1 MPSVQRIVRHIKKAN
16 TYDVAVILDCGNLSR
31 IGDASETI
39 KKIPVIINID
49 HHVTNTGFGDIQLI
63 DPLACS
69 TAEIVYRLI
78 KALDVPIDKAIATSI
93 YTGILTDTGSFR
105 FSNTNQAAFAIS
117 KEMAELGVDPHDVA
131 QHVYGTYSL
140 GRIKLLNL
148 ALDSIEISDNGK
160 LSVMTVTDAMLEET
174 RTQAEDVDGLI
185 NYARRIEDVKV
196 AALIQ
201 EQKNGKTNSTSQCR
215 YHVSLRSDGTVD
227 VAAIAG
233 SFGIGNALIETGAAQ
248 YAAGGMTAV
257 AGNNP
262 LAALAIVYG
271 VTMMMSAVITNN
283 ATAVIVFPIAVATAA
298 QLGVD
303 YMPFVMAIM
312 LAASASFATPLGYQT
327 NLMVYGPGGYSF
339 RDFFRFGLPLS
350 LLIWGMAVWLM
361 PLVWPFH
368 PVGG

>member
-1 MPSVQRIVRHIKKAN
+1 MNQIVNHIKEAKHLLLVSHRDPDGDAIGSLLALGLASGKLGKKATLFNASPIPAVYRFLPSAQRIVRHIKKAN
-16 TYDVAVILDCGNLSR
+16 TYDVALILDCGQLSR
-31 IGDASETI
+31 IGDAGQTVE
-39 KKIPVIINID
+39 KIPVIINID

-78 KALDVPIDKAIATSI
+78 KALDVPLDKAIATSI

-105 FSNTNQAAFAIS
+105 FSSTNQAAFAIS
-117 KEMAELGVDPHDVA
+117 QEMAELGVEPHDVA

-185 NYARRIEDVKV
+185 NYARRIEDVKM

-201 EQKNGKTNSTSQCR
+201 EQKNGKIYSGGQGC
-215 YHVSLRSDGTVD
+215 YHVSLRSDGSVD

-233 SFGIGNALIETGAAQ
+233 SFGGGGHASAAGFQIETTLIKLKADINTLSQ
-248 YAAGGMTAV
+248 
-257 AGNNP
+257 
-262 LAALAIVYG
+262 
-271 VTMMMSAVITNN
+271 
-283 ATAVIVFPIAVATAA
+283 
-298 QLGVD
+298 
-303 YMPFVMAIM
+303 
-312 LAASASFATPLGYQT
+312 
-327 NLMVYGPGGYSF
+327 NL
-339 RDFFRFGLPLS
+339 
-350 LLIWGMAVWLM
+350 
-361 PLVWPFH
+361 
-368 PVGG
+368 

>member
-1 MPSVQRIVRHIKKAN
+1 MNQIVNQIKEAKHLLLVSHRDPDGDAIGSLLALGLASGKLGIKATLFNASPIPAVYRFLPSAQRIVRHIKKAN
-16 TYDVAVILDCGNLSR
+16 TYDVALILDCGHLSR
-31 IGDASETI
+31 IGDAGETVE
-39 KKIPVIINID
+39 KIPVIINID

-78 KALDVPIDKAIATSI
+78 KALDVSIDKAIATSI

-105 FSNTNQAAFAIS
+105 FSSTNQAAFAIS
-117 KEMAELGVDPHDVA
+117 QEMAELGVEPHDVA

-201 EQKNGKTNSTSQCR
+201 EQKNGKIYSSDQGR
-215 YHVSLRSDGTVD
+215 YHVSLRSDGSVD

-233 SFGIGNALIETGAAQ
+233 SFGGGGHASAAGFQIETTLTKLKTDINTLSQ
-248 YAAGGMTAV
+248 
-257 AGNNP
+257 
-262 LAALAIVYG
+262 
-271 VTMMMSAVITNN
+271 
-283 ATAVIVFPIAVATAA
+283 
-298 QLGVD
+298 
-303 YMPFVMAIM
+303 
-312 LAASASFATPLGYQT
+312 
-327 NLMVYGPGGYSF
+327 NL
-339 RDFFRFGLPLS
+339 
-350 LLIWGMAVWLM
+350 
-361 PLVWPFH
+361 
-368 PVGG
+368 